1 MNYKKLGN
9 SELKISNIGLG
20 TMTFGEQVDK
30 QNSLN
35 ILDLAVDNGIN
46 FIDTAE
52 IYSAPTRE
60 ETYGLTESILGD
72 WMQHKNRDSIVLA
85 SKVAG
90 PDRGGNGWIRPGMGM
105 TGDDI
110 IQSCEGSLR
119 RLKTDYIDLYQIHW
133 PERYSPKFGE
143 LYYDPSKDYSITSIH
158 EQLSALDKL
167 IKQGKVRYIGLAN
180 ETAYGVHEFIRLSD
194 MHNLPRIQ
202 SLQNHY
208 SLTNRSY
215 ENGLDEIL
223 YKSKVSMIAYSPLSF
238 GMLTGKYD
246 DIASTIKQDDNVGR
260 LTKFIEYAKRRWCCT
275 MTIKAAKLYNDL
287 AREFGLT
294 PTELAL
300 SYCYNK
306 WSITSTLIGVT
317 STGQLTENISAQSV
331 ILPKEILN
339 RIDDIRWEF
348 RDPTL

>member
-9 SELKISNIGLG
+9 SDIKISSIGLG

-30 QNSLN
+30 KTSFQ
-35 ILDLAVDNGIN
+35 ILDLATEKGVN

-52 IYSAPTRE
+52 IYSAPTRK
-60 ETYGLTESILGD
+60 ETYGMSETILGD
-72 WMQHKNRDSIVLA
+72 WLSTNKRDNIILA
-85 SKVAG
+85 SKAAG
-90 PDRGGNGWIRPGMGM
+90 PDRGGNSWIRPGPGL
-105 TGDDI
+105 TGKDI
-110 IQSCEGSLR
+110 IESCEGSLR
-119 RLKTDYIDLYQIHW
+119 RLKTDYIDLYQLHW

-143 LYYDPSKDYSITSIH
+143 LYYDPSKDHSITSIH
-158 EQLSALDKL
+158 EQLLALEKL
-167 IKQGKVRYIGLAN
+167 TKQGKIRYIGVAN

-194 MHNLPRIQ
+194 IHNLPRIQ

-223 YKSKVSMIAYSPLSF
+223 YKSDISMIAYSPLSF

-246 DIASTIKQDDNVGR
+246 SIATSIKPDDNVGR

-275 MTIKAAKLYNDL
+275 MTVKAAKLYNDL
-287 AREFGLT
+287 AREFDLT

-317 STGQLTENISAQSV
+317 STDQLTENISAQSV
-331 ILPKEILN
+331 KLSKEILD